1 MMLMLL
7 MQPKL
12 DIQRETL
19 DLLLHL
25 GRAPTDEEIRS
36 KLGLK
41 KERYNEVVRA
51 SKRVMSLNEYDC
63 ITKEKL
69 INTIPDQEN
78 GDYSSIPPQI
88 MLRLGLDDVV
98 SIQFFQVENM
108 ISIKKNKSTIFF
120 SSNILAWM

>member
-1 MMLMLL
+1 MLL
-7 MQPKL
+7 TQLKL
-12 DIQRETL
+12 DIQRTTL
-19 DLLLHL
+19 DLLLQL

-51 SKRVMSLNEYDC
+51 SKRVMSLNEYDRT
-63 ITKEKL
+63 TKEEL

-78 GDYSSIPPQI
+78 GNYSSIPPQT

-98 SIQFFQVENM
+98 SIQSFQVENM
-108 ISIKKNKSTIFF
+108 ISI
-120 SSNILAWM
+120 SSKTFLGEKYKYHILF